1 MIQNL
6 APVDKTVDNAMCII
20 NASQMDNAIGVFTYL
35 HRDFS
40 VGIRCPS
47 FEELSPE

>member
-1 MIQNL
+1 
-6 APVDKTVDNAMCII
+6 MCII
-20 NASQMDNAIGVFTYL
+20 NVSQMDNAIDVFAYL

-40 VGIRCPS
+40 IGIRCPS